1 MPPSE
6 QQIIIN
12 INMLRNNINWV
23 ILAGGK
29 ASRMGG
35 GDKGLIKLNGTPL
48 VEIVYNALLPQVS
61 QLYINANRNIEQYQ
75 SYALVIKDN
84 MQDFQG
90 PLAGVHSCLTEIDQ
104 EWIGFT
110 PCDSPNIP
118 SDLVE
123 RLAAAIDNEVEI
135 IVAHDGQYPQPVFS
149 LWNKRALPALSAF
162 LENGD
167 RKIKLLLNQCKTT
180 FVDFS
185 DIPDTFINL
194 NTPDELK
201 KFGETHE

>member
-75 SYALVIKDN
+75 SYALIIKDN
-84 MQDFQG
+84 Y
-90 PLAGVHSCLTEIDQ
+90 AGLS
-104 EWIGFT
+104 
-110 PCDSPNIP
+110 
-118 SDLVE
+118 
-123 RLAAAIDNEVEI
+123 
-135 IVAHDGQYPQPVFS
+135 
-149 LWNKRALPALSAF
+149 RAVSRRTLLSY
-162 LENGD
+162 
-167 RKIKLLLNQCKTT
+167 
-180 FVDFS
+180 
-185 DIPDTFINL
+185 
-194 NTPDELK
+194 
-201 KFGETHE
+201 